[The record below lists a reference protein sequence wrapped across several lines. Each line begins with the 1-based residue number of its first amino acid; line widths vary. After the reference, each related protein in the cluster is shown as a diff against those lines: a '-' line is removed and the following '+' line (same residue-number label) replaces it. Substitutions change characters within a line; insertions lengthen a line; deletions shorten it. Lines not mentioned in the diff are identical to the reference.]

1 MTNAQWFDSTVSSET
16 TPGRISFP
24 PPPAPQWFACAWPIV
39 IFASAEATRFRSQTG
54 VPPEETP
61 TNV

>member
-1 MTNAQWFDSTVSSET
+1 MTNAQWFDSIVASET
-16 TPGRISFP
+16 TPGRISLP

-39 IFASAEATRFRSQTG
+39 IFSSLFATSVCSHTG